1 MLNTRKLLLIFTAL
15 ASLGGGQSAFAQ
27 SSELS
32 QELSMTIYGDG
43 RALVEDVRDIK
54 FERGRNTVI
63 LPGVSSKI
71 NAPSATFVAD
81 GIEIVE
87 QNFDYDLLTPQKLMQ
102 KAVGETVTIVRTNP
116 GTGVETRERA
126 KVLAANNGVVVQI
139 GDRIEVLRDDN
150 LPTRVIFDGVPE
162 NLRANPTLS
171 TMVHS
176 QRTGT
181 RKATLNYLSDGLNW
195 RADYVMLFDEDKE
208 KMDIQG
214 WATLTNQTETTFKD
228 TKVSLVAGH
237 VGNQYTRNLHLQ
249 QNNNYNYNNYNR
261 NNRSNRNNNV
271 RKGGT
276 ESNPY
281 ERIGDNYLY
290 PLPGRTTIASNQTK
304 QVGFLSAENVD
315 AKKVF
320 EYQQSGFRTIKD
332 PQAADV
338 RIVFSNSR
346 AADLGEALPK
356 GIIRVYAN
364 DKRGRAQFIGEEMI
378 THIPGGSELALKIGE
393 AFDVNV
399 KPTQTRVDKISKYVS
414 EHDMEYEITNAKDEA
429 VEVVI
434 RQQLWGWRTEY
445 KILSESHDSEN
456 PDAYSYVWTVKI
468 PANGETTLKFKFRQD
483 WSWSAA
489 SSGFPK

>member
-1 MLNTRKLLLIFTAL
+1 MRKFLLIFTAL
-15 ASLGGGQSAFAQ
+15 AGTLSSNALAQ
-27 SSELS
+27 DS
-32 QELSMTIYGDG
+32 ELSMTIYGDN
-43 RALVEDVRDIK
+43 RALIEDVRDIT

-71 NAPSATFVAD
+71 NAPSATFIAD

-102 KAVGETVTIVRTNP
+102 KAVGETVTIIRTNP
-116 GTGVETRERA
+116 GTGVETREKA
-126 KVLAANNGVVVQI
+126 KVLAVNNGVVVQI
-139 GDRIEVLRDDN
+139 GERIEVLRDDN

-171 TMVHS
+171 TIVHS
-176 QRTGT
+176 ERAGK

-195 RADYVMLFDEDKE
+195 RADYVMLFDEDAE
-208 KMDIQG
+208 KMNIQG

-237 VGNQYTRNLHLQ
+237 VGNQFTRNRHLQ
-249 QNNNYNYNNYNR
+249 QYNNYNYNNYNNQY
-261 NNRSNRNNNV
+261 NNRNRGNV

-281 ERIGDNYLY
+281 ERIGDTYLY

-304 QVGFLSAENVD
+304 QVGFLKADRVD

-320 EYQQSGFRTIKD
+320 EYQAHGFQTIKD

-338 RIVFSNSR
+338 RIVFTNSR
-346 AADLGEALPK
+346 AAGLGEALPK

-364 DKRGRAQFIGEEMI
+364 DKRGRAQFIGEELI

-399 KPTQTRVDKISKYVS
+399 KPTQTKVERISKYVS
-414 EHDMEYEITNAKDEA
+414 EHDMEYEISNAKNEPI
-429 VEVVI
+429 EVVI
-434 RQQLWGWRTEY
+434 RQQLWGWSTEY
-445 KILSESHDSEN
+445 KILSENHESKN
-456 PDAYSYVWTVKI
+456 PDAYSYVWTVKV
-468 PANGETTLKFKFRQD
+468 PAEGSTTLKFKIRKD
-483 WSWSAA
+483 WSW
-489 SSGFPK
+489 

>member
-1 MLNTRKLLLIFTAL
+1 MRKYLLIFTAL
-15 ASLGGGQSAFAQ
+15 AATAGHNALAQ
-27 SSELS
+27 DSELA
-32 QELSMTIYGDG
+32 MTIYGDN
-43 RALVEDVRDIK
+43 RALIEDVRDIA
-54 FERGRNTVI
+54 FEHGRNTVV

-102 KAVGETVTIVRTNP
+102 KAVGETVTIIRTNP
-116 GTGVETRERA
+116 GTGVETREKA
-126 KVLAANNGVVVQI
+126 KVLAVNNGVVVQI
-139 GDRIEVLRDDN
+139 GKRIEVLRDDN

-176 QRTGT
+176 ERAGK
-181 RKATLNYLSDGLNW
+181 RKATLNYLSDGLGW

-208 KMDIQG
+208 KMNIQG

-228 TKVSLVAGH
+228 TKVSLIAGH

-249 QNNNYNYNNYNR
+249 QFNNYNYNNRNSYNNR
-261 NNRSNRNNNV
+261 NRNNNNV

-281 ERIGDNYLY
+281 ERLGDNYLY

-304 QVGFLSAENVD
+304 QVGFLNADSVD

-346 AADLGEALPK
+346 VAGLGEALPK
-356 GIIRVYAN
+356 GIVRVYAN
-364 DKRGRAQFIGEEMI
+364 DKRDRAQFIGEEMI

-399 KPTQTRVDKISKYVS
+399 KPTQTNVEKISKYVS
-414 EHDMEYEITNAKDEA
+414 DHDMEYEITNAKDEPI
-429 VEVVI
+429 EVVI
-434 RQQLWGWRTEY
+434 RQQLWGWRSTY
-445 KILSESHDSEN
+445 KILSESHKSKN
-456 PDAYSYVWTVKI
+456 PDAFAYVWTVKV
-468 PANGETTLKFKFRQD
+468 PANGETTLKFKIRHTYP
-483 WSWSAA
+483 W
-489 SSGFPK
+489 

>member
-1 MLNTRKLLLIFTAL
+1 MRKYLLIFTAL
-15 ASLGGGQSAFAQ
+15 ASSWGTNAVAQ
-27 SSELS
+27 DS
-32 QELSMTIYGDG
+32 ELSMTIYGDN
-43 RALVEDVRDIK
+43 RALIEDVRDIR

-71 NAPSATFVAD
+71 NAPSATFTAD

-102 KAVGETVTIVRTNP
+102 KAVGETVTIIRTNP
-116 GTGVETRERA
+116 GTGVETREKA
-126 KVLAANNGVVVQI
+126 KVLAVNNGVVVQI
-139 GDRIEVLRDDN
+139 GERIEVLRDDN

-171 TMVHS
+171 TIVHS
-176 QRTGT
+176 ERPGT
-181 RKATLNYLSDGLNW
+181 RKATLNYLSDGLGW
-195 RADYVMLFDEDKE
+195 RADYVMLFDEDAE
-208 KMDIQG
+208 KMNIQG

-249 QNNNYNYNNYNR
+249 QFNNYNYYNNR
-261 NNRSNRNNNV
+261 NQYNNRNNNNV

-304 QVGFLSAENVD
+304 QVGFLNADNVN

-320 EYQQSGFRTIKD
+320 EYQARGFRTIKD

-346 AADLGEALPK
+346 ATGLGEALPK

-364 DKRGRAQFIGEEMI
+364 DKRGRAQFIGEEII

-393 AFDVNV
+393 AFDVNI
-399 KPTQTRVDKISKYVS
+399 KPTHVKADKISRYVS
-414 EHDMEYEITNAKDEA
+414 DHEMEYEITNAKDEPI
-429 VEVVI
+429 EVVI
-434 RQQLWGWRTEY
+434 RQQLWGWNTDY
-445 KILSESHDSEN
+445 KILSESHKSKA
-456 PDAYSYVWTVKI
+456 PDAYSYVWTVKV
-468 PANGETTLKFKFRQD
+468 PAEGETTLKFKIRQD
-483 WSWSAA
+483 WSW
-489 SSGFPK
+489 